1 MASLP
6 GMAPASL
13 HWVRMGTKDQH
24 ASFDKL
30 MRPYLDRLYRLSY
43 RLAGNKDEAED
54 LFQDVLI
61 KIYPRLD
68 ELIDVDEPGS
78 WLCRVLYN
86 HFVDNRRRYQRQR
99 LVVVSEGQL
108 PEGKGLDSLPGD
120 LDPAADADRRDNIMR
135 LDRALRKLSE
145 EHRLVVL
152 LHDTEGYKLKEIQEL
167 TGTPVG
173 TLKSRLHRAR
183 ARLREI
189 LDTDGTKPDGES
201 CLEAKRINA

>member
-1 MASLP
+1 
-6 GMAPASL
+6 
-13 HWVRMGTKDQH
+13 MGTKDQH
-24 ASFDKL
+24 ASFDAL
-30 MRPYLDRLYRLSY
+30 MRPHLDRLYRLAF
-43 RLAGNKDEAED
+43 RLAGNKAEAED

-61 KIYPRLD
+61 KIYPRID
-68 ELIDVDEPGS
+68 ELIEIDEPGS

-86 HFVDNRRRYQRQR
+86 HFVDNRRRYERQR

-108 PEGKGLDSLPGD
+108 PEHKGIETLPGK
-120 LDPAADADRRDNIMR
+120 LDPEGDAERLDNIMR
-135 LDRALRKLSE
+135 LENALQKLSD

-152 LHDTEGYKLKEIQEL
+152 LHDTEGYKLIEIQEL

-189 LDTDGTKPDGES
+189 LDSDGTKPDDQS
-201 CLEAKRINA
+201 CLESKRINA